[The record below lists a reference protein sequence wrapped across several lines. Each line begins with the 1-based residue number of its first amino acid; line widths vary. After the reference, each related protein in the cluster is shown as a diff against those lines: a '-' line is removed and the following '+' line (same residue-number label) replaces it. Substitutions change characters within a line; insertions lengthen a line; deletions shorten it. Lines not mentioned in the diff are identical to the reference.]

1 MTLPNA
7 ELGVIIDAVERR
19 AVAANPEVEAE
30 TVRSVAGLLTEASRD
45 RWGFTNGFTE
55 IVWIATAILRR
66 QGRGP
71 TLVLTRPADVTSLN
85 HRIRPALEKMGLRL
99 GFDVIVYGLL
109 EPSSD
114 DLEYSMVWVDDEPLF
129 DEETLGGPVLTET
142 DVDETWSDL
151 KCVEPGLVALMRE
164 SDDDAAIP
172 ADVDSWLYSLPEEVP
187 VIQGIDDWEHPATPA
202 RFHNCTPPV
211 RPAGTIRRPTESREI
226 AAQLQRWSAQIV
238 SITGATGTGR
248 SSLISEVAAQ
258 LERSEQPM
266 TFRSL
271 RVRGETAIKSLEMQ
285 LRHAVTNEARVP
297 EVIVIDDFDQ
307 IAKLEAGGQADK
319 ELIDQIEQIC
329 ATGAVRFLIVL
340 REDRLDALAQTN
352 NELAERIVHV
362 RLGDLPRADLEEIVR
377 QHTDLRVSAAGMEL
391 TDEALDRALSP
402 SMAPTRQGQPALAIN
417 RIEAALARARLRR
430 SRTLTTD
437 DFEVGPRTAKAPNAS
452 SLRATLRGRVRG
464 QDEAIDAIVN
474 AVVPPMAGF
483 KIRQNRPHAVLLFA
497 GPSGVGKTETAKQL
511 AKAAYGSE
519 QAIIRLDMSE
529 YANEDDARMKLI
541 GASRIWKGSSTSGLL
556 TTKVI
561 DKPRCVVLLDE
572 FEKAHPY
579 VWNLFLQVFDE
590 GRLTDGWGRVASF
603 SETIIVMTSN
613 LGAREGSVLTAGFG
627 AADGYKVSRQDAAIA
642 EAMPPELL
650 NRITST
656 VPFSPLS
663 SATIRDLARVEL
675 ERVVTR
681 LSKRGW
687 NIEFNDDVVDFL
699 ADSGHDDR
707 YGARELQR
715 RIETEIFPLLTA
727 APIPIARLIA
737 GPSGLSISS
746 PTGTDATKR
755 SLDASFPEL

>member
-1 MTLPNA
+1 
-7 ELGVIIDAVERR
+7 
-19 AVAANPEVEAE
+19 
-30 TVRSVAGLLTEASRD
+30 
-45 RWGFTNGFTE
+45 
-55 IVWIATAILRR
+55 
-66 QGRGP
+66 
-71 TLVLTRPADVTSLN
+71 
-85 HRIRPALEKMGLRL
+85 L

-114 DLEYSMVWVDDEPLF
+114 DLDYSMVWVDDEPLF
-129 DEETLGGPVLTET
+129 NEETLEDPVLTET
-142 DVDETWSDL
+142 DVDETWGNL
-151 KCVEPGLVALMRE
+151 KRVEPGLVALMRE

-187 VIQGIDDWEHPATPA
+187 VIQGIDAWTRPATPA

-211 RPAGTIRRPTESREI
+211 LPAGTIRRPTESREI

-266 TFRSL
+266 TLRSL

-285 LRHAVTNEARVP
+285 LRHAVTNEGRVP

-307 IAKLEAGGQADK
+307 IAKLDAGGQADK
-319 ELIDQIEQIC
+319 ELVDQIEQIC

-377 QHTDLRVSAAGMEL
+377 QHTDLRVSSAGMEL
-391 TDEALDRALSP
+391 TDEVLDRALSP
-402 SMAPTRQGQPALAIN
+402 SLAPTRQGQPALAIN

-430 SRTLTTD
+430 SRTLATD
-437 DFEVGPRTAKAPNAS
+437 DFEVGPRTAKAPNPS
-452 SLRATLRGRVRG
+452 SLRGALRERVRG
-464 QDEAIDAIVN
+464 QDEAIDAIID

-541 GASRIWKGSSTSGLL
+541 GASRIWKGSTTSGLL

-603 SETIIVMTSN
+603 SDTIIVMTSN
-613 LGAREGSVLTAGFG
+613 LGAREGSSRTAGFG
-627 AADGYKVSRQDAAIA
+627 RKDDFDTDRQDAAISQ
-642 EAMPPELL
+642 AMPPELL
-650 NRITST
+650 NRITTTAHFSVLSQAAIREVARMELQKAFGQFETSGWHIEYEDT
-656 VPFSPLS
+656 VVEWVAQSGHEPRFG
-663 SATIRDLARVEL
+663 ARHVQ
-675 ERVVTR
+675 RVIESEVFPAIARSDSRRIR
-681 LSKRGW
+681 LS
-687 NIEFNDDVVDFL
+687 
-699 ADSGHDDR
+699 ADK
-707 YGARELQR
+707 GAIQLKQCHN
-715 RIETEIFPLLTA
+715 
-727 APIPIARLIA
+727 PISAHSRSA
-737 GPSGLSISS
+737 SS
-746 PTGTDATKR
+746 M
-755 SLDASFPEL
+755 S